1 MTATDQANALINETS
16 PYLLQHAYNPVAWY
30 PWNDEALR
38 RAREEN
44 KPILLSIGYS
54 ACHWCHVMAHE
65 SFENIDTARL
75 MNDNFINIKI
85 DREERPDL
93 DRIYQ
98 QAQYLLTRRSGGW
111 PLTMFLTP
119 DDHIPFFGGTYFPP
133 VARHGL
139 PGFKDLLARVAEFY
153 QREQATIRQ
162 QNSAVLE
169 SLRESYTPEPT
180 PTPAILDQTPL
191 LESVAELSRSFDSV
205 HGGFGG
211 APKFPNPTNIRRL
224 LHHHELGLAGPDSK
238 QMALHTLQQMA
249 TGGIHDQVGGGFCR
263 YAVDQQWLIP
273 HFEKML
279 YDNGQ
284 LLVLYADAWHCS
296 RDDTFKQVALDTA
309 AWLLREMQAPTGGF
323 YSSLDADSEGVEGKF
338 YIWDPASVRAVL
350 DDAEYQLAAAYYGL
364 DQPANFEGHW
374 HLHISQ
380 PLATLADATGLDL
393 ETARS
398 RLASAR
404 DKLLAT
410 RNQRIRPGRDEKIL
424 TAWNALVIKGLAHA
438 AIRFERDDIRQSAE
452 SALVFIHDQLWRQ
465 GRLLV
470 THKDGQSRLNA
481 YLDDYAY
488 LLDATLAMLQARWSG
503 RWLNFARQLADA
515 AIAHF
520 YDTERHGFFFTSHD
534 HEALIQRRKD
544 YLDDATPAGNG
555 VITQALAVLGYLINE
570 PRYTVIAEQTL
581 QAAWSTITWAP
592 SACNSLLFA
601 LEDYLYPPR
610 QIILRGDPQV
620 IADWQRR
627 CLNIAGIRTRI
638 YAIPADAP
646 DLPEIL
652 AQRTAQGRATAY
664 LCEGFKCLE
673 PFIDIESLSNY
684 LKTSDRVR

>member
-30 PWNDEALR
+30 PWNDAALR
-38 RAREEN
+38 RARTEN

-65 SFENIDTARL
+65 SFEDVATARL
-75 MNDNFINIKI
+75 MNEHFINIKI

-98 QAQYLLTRRSGGW
+98 HAQYLLTRRSGGW
-111 PLTMFLTP
+111 PLTMVLTP
-119 DDHIPFFGGTYFPP
+119 DDHVPFFGGTYFPP
-133 VARHGL
+133 EARHGL
-139 PGFKDLLARVAEFY
+139 PGFKELLVRVAEFY
-153 QREQATIRQ
+153 QREQATIRE
-162 QNSAVLE
+162 QNIAVLE
-169 SLRESYTPEPT
+169 ALRDTYTPAT
-180 PTPAILDQTPL
+180 TQTPASLNESPL
-191 LESVAELSRSFDSV
+191 LESVQELSRTFDNV

-211 APKFPNPTNIRRL
+211 APKFPHPTNITRL
-224 LHHHELGLAGPDSK
+224 LHHHELGLAGADCQ
-238 QMALHTLQQMA
+238 QMALQTLTQMA
-249 TGGIHDQVGGGFCR
+249 AGGIHDQIGGGFCR
-263 YAVDQQWLIP
+263 YAVDQYWLIP

-296 RDDTFKQVALDTA
+296 RDDTYKQVALEIS
-309 AWLLREMQAPTGGF
+309 AWLQREMQAPGGGF

-338 YIWDPASVRAVL
+338 YIWDPASVRKLL
-350 DDAEYQLAAAYYGL
+350 DDAEYKLTAAHYGL
-364 DQPANFEGHW
+364 DQHANFEGHW
-374 HLHISQ
+374 HLYVSQ
-380 PLATLADATGLDL
+380 SLATVATASGLDLATARTRL

-398 RLASAR
+398 
-404 DKLLAT
+404 KLLAA

-424 TAWNALVIKGLAHA
+424 TAWNALAIKGLAQA
-438 AIRFERDDIRQSAE
+438 AIRFDRDDLRQSAE
-452 SALVFIHDQLWRQ
+452 SALGFIHDQLWRQ

-488 LLDATLAMLQARWSG
+488 LLDAILTLLQARWSD
-503 RWLNFARQLADA
+503 RWLSFARQLADA
-515 AIAHF
+515 AITHF
-520 YDTERHGFFFTSHD
+520 YDTEQHGFFFTSHD

-570 PRYTVIAEQTL
+570 PRYTAIAEQTL
-581 QAAWSTITWAP
+581 QAAWSTINWAP

-610 QIILRGDPQV
+610 QIILRGNPDV
-620 IADWQRR
+620 LTDWQRHCR
-627 CLNIAGIRTRI
+627 DSAGIRTRI
-638 YAIPADAP
+638 YVIPADAT
-646 DLPEIL
+646 DLPVSL
-652 AQRTAQGRATAY
+652 AQRTAQGAATAY
-664 LCEGFKCLE
+664 VCEGFHCLA
-673 PFIDIESLSNY
+673 PFTDLESLTSY
-684 LKTSDRVR
+684 LKSPD